1 MPRTNGRKAAP
12 ASEFVLPDLTA
23 FDGEQIQPY
32 HDYDAIDFVDL
43 DFTGQDASDDRFLEC
58 RLQRCCLD
66 GLQLKRARFVDSL
79 LADIHGASLDLAD
92 SSWRDCQ
99 MLGGRLGAVTLAGAT
114 WTGVRVRGSKFG
126 FVNLAGARLE
136 DVTFEECEIGSFDL
150 RTAQARSVKFVDCT
164 IGEVNVAGA
173 TLSKLDLS
181 GSTLRSLVGVESLRG
196 AIISHQQLLDLAPLL
211 ASQLG
216 LEVRPAAGD

>member
-1 MPRTNGRKAAP
+1 MARTNGRKRAP
-12 ASEFVLPDLTA
+12 ASEFALPDLTA
-23 FDGEQIQPY
+23 FDRDSLEPY

-58 RLQRCCLD
+58 RLQRCCID
-66 GLQLKRARFVDSL
+66 GLRLKRARFVDSL
-79 LADIHGASLDLAD
+79 LAEVHGASVDLAD

-99 MLGGRLGAVTLAGAT
+99 VLGGRLGAVTLAGAT

-136 DVTFEECEIGSFDL
+136 DVTFEECEIGTFDL
-150 RTAQARSVKFVDCT
+150 RTAQARSVKFAGCT

-181 GSTLRSLVGVESLRG
+181 ASTLRSLVGVESLRG
-196 AIISHQQLLDLAPLL
+196 AIVSHLQLLDLAPLL